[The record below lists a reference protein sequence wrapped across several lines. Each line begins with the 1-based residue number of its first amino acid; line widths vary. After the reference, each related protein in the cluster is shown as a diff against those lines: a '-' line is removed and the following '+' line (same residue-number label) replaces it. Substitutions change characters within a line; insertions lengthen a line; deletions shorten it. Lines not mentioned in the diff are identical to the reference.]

1 MNEHLLDILCLT
13 FILNI
18 FFILGYSGRPL
29 PLSLRSDVWTHCLE
43 ISERK
48 SRVEKFDDVY
58 DHPEQPAIHQ
68 AAANLVAGAN
78 LQLQAE
84 AESILTVFFK
94 NSGVAFN
101 KSLSSLMK
109 PIINLNLTRNEKYS
123 IFQTVLDRFIPKNL
137 KDSAVFD
144 LARLLLLYH
153 DPQLCNH
160 LDSLKIG
167 FQHFSLSWF
176 SSLMAEGLFCS
187 CSSFHLSLFPRL

>member
-1 MNEHLLDILCLT
+1 M
-13 FILNI
+13 
-18 FFILGYSGRPL
+18 SG
-29 PLSLRSDVWTHCLE
+29 S
-43 ISERK
+43 
-48 SRVEKFDDVY
+48 
-58 DHPEQPAIHQ
+58 
-68 AAANLVAGAN
+68 N

-84 AESILTVFFK
+84 AESILTVFYK

-101 KSLSSLMK
+101 ESVSSLMK
-109 PIINLNLTRNEKYS
+109 PIIDLNLTRSEKFS
-123 IFQTVLDRFIPKNL
+123 IFQTVLERFIPKNL

-176 SSLMAEGLFCS
+176 SSLMAEGLTLGS
-187 CSSFHLSLFPRL
+187 CPTFNQHLFPRL

>member
-1 MNEHLLDILCLT
+1 M
-13 FILNI
+13 
-18 FFILGYSGRPL
+18 
-29 PLSLRSDVWTHCLE
+29 SLRSDVWTHCLE

>member
-1 MNEHLLDILCLT
+1 M
-13 FILNI
+13 
-18 FFILGYSGRPL
+18 GYSGRPL

-187 CSSFHLSLFPRL
+187 CSSFH